1 MKKLFFLLLFPFIS
15 FGQIIPDYEIMDSGK
30 VMQMETK
37 TPDTLFFYE
46 IYNFYSL
53 PTERYSEIDLSP
65 SWSKYFLPRIMC
77 GRHYFSGVEEIL
89 PKASIWDQDG
99 YLTMSENNFLNLDH
113 MGYYT
118 QKDLIKIYFLPNV
131 NNILFYKYINDDGE
145 MEYFELEVFYAFDK
159 WQVFAKK
166 ANKEAN
172 WILNDSRIVLPTW
185 HKETTVNN

>member
-1 MKKLFFLLLFPFIS
+1 MKKSFFLLLFPFTA
-15 FGQIIPDYEIMDSGK
+15 FGQVLPDYEILDSGN
-30 VMQMETK
+30 VVQVETK
-37 TPDTLFFYE
+37 TPDTLLFAE

-77 GRHYFSGVEEIL
+77 DRHYFSGVEEIL
-89 PKASIWDQDG
+89 PKASIWDLDG

-118 QKDLIKIYFLPNV
+118 QKDLEKIYFLPDAK
-131 NNILFYKYINDDGE
+131 NILFYKYINDVGQ
-145 MEYFELEVFYAFDK
+145 MEYFELEVFFAFDK

-166 ANKEAN
+166 AKKEAN
-172 WILNDSRIVLPTW
+172 WILDGSRVILPTW